1 MELMRLRIQEVTPLL
16 PTTLLFRVSSST
28 GHVRQVFAVAKYG
41 CDVGP
46 GSAHYSPSRLVR
58 GPAYKFGLGF
68 KPKNKATRPPKAVDS
83 GELTLEAFLRQA
95 KVVLATHKSKKLALK
110 MPALEPN
117 KHFLPGQ
124 REHDIA
130 SLATEAL
137 LLQDCRRPY
146 IVKCCG
152 QVTGPITANLLE
164 LCGPSLYQARH
175 ELTPVALSATLRC
188 AACAL
193 IFLHGKL
200 VSHGDVKPQNMF
212 LEMHSM
218 RPKEAATKVKL
229 GEFDSAQ
236 VLRHRQEKV
245 LTKRGTVYHYS
256 TKARRGF
263 CNPIVDDN
271 WALGLTFKDLAED
284 VRPVAAKVCQ
294 LVQPLLV
301 EEAARGSLEVVLG
314 RLSRR

>member
-1 MELMRLRIQEVTPLL
+1 MFGKSLRWP
-16 PTTLLFRVSSST
+16 ST
-28 GHVRQVFAVAKYG
+28 GVAN
-41 CDVGP
+41 VGP
-46 GSAHYSPSRLVR
+46 GPAHYSPSKLVR
-58 GPAYKFGLGF
+58 GPAYKFGPGF

-83 GELTLEAFLRQA
+83 RALTLEAFLGQGGLA
-95 KVVLATHKSKKLALK
+95 KVVLVTHKSKKLALK
-110 MPALEPN
+110 MLPLEPN
-117 KHFLPGQ
+117 EHFLPGQ

-137 LLQDCRRPY
+137 LLQDCRHPC

-175 ELTPVALSATLRC
+175 ELTPVALASTLRC

-193 IFLHGKL
+193 VFLHGKL

-212 LEMHSM
+212 LEIHSM
-218 RPKEAATKVKL
+218 RPKGAATKVKL
-229 GEFDSAQ
+229 GDFDSAQ
-236 VLRHRQEKV
+236 VLRHRQQKV
-245 LTKRGTVYHYS
+245 LTKPGTVYYYS
-256 TKARRGF
+256 PEARRGF
-263 CNPIVDDN
+263 YNPMLDDN

-284 VRPVAAKVCQ
+284 VRPVAAQICQ

-314 RLSRR
+314 RLSCR